1 LNNCE
6 SMNTFHQL
14 FHEQWGHLNDPHVR
28 ALAWLLVSPNLLDGS
43 LPELSGRV
51 AHLSEVQPYR
61 PADVVEWLTQLDQ
74 NPTRLH
80 EAIALHQ
87 TNRLGLYAE
96 KLLGFYFK
104 HLGCLFANNLQIHGH
119 SNETL
124 GEFDFLLNQ
133 ANGLL
138 HLELATK
145 FYLFDEHIDADA
157 QANLFD
163 YFGPNLNDTLGAKLG
178 KIFNQQLLL
187 GRHEASLKI
196 LTKPVAKAQ
205 ALVKGWLFYHAAT
218 NDDNLALGISS
229 MHCRGF
235 WWTQSEFEQLNYT
248 NGLILERLSWLAPA
262 QVDADDV
269 VNKSFL
275 TDAIARRFQVSETPV
290 LVAIMKRNGNV
301 MQEFCR
307 GMVVP
312 NRWPDKVCAL
322 RDIRARTVSSL

>member
-1 LNNCE
+1 
-6 SMNTFHQL
+6 MNTFHQL
-14 FHEQWGHLNDPHVR
+14 FHEQWGHLHDPHVR
-28 ALAWLLVSPNLLDGS
+28 ALAWLLVSPNLLDDCV
-43 LPELSGRV
+43 PELSGRV
-51 AHLSEVQPYR
+51 AHLNELQPFRPTEVIH
-61 PADVVEWLTQLDQ
+61 WLSQLDQ
-74 NPTRLH
+74 NPTQLH
-80 EAIALHQ
+80 ETIALHQ

-104 HLGCLFANNLQIHGH
+104 HIGCLFASNLQVHGK

-133 ANGLL
+133 GNDLL

-145 FYLFDEHIDADA
+145 FYLFEEHIQAGA

-187 GRHEASLKI
+187 GQHESSLKM
-196 LTKPVAKAQ
+196 LSKPIVKAQ
-205 ALVKGWLFYHAAT
+205 ALVKGWLFYHSAAH
-218 NDDNLALGISS
+218 DESLALGISS
-229 MHCRGF
+229 VHCRGF
-235 WWTQSEFEQLNYT
+235 WWTQSEFEQLNYA
-248 NGLILERLSWLAPA
+248 NGLILERLTWLAPA
-262 QVDADDV
+262 QTDADAV
-269 VNKSFL
+269 VCKSLL
-275 TDAIARRFQVSETPV
+275 TDAIVRRFQVSETPV

-312 NRWPDKVCAL
+312 NRWPDKVRAL
-322 RDIRARTVSSL
+322 RDIRARAASSL